1 MSTTTSIDKNELK
14 QNIINVNNS
23 LDQLASELKNL
34 NDYLNTMMG
43 NGGSGEPY
51 WNGERASKFYKNAII
66 NFKDNIADY
75 KAEYNKLNDIAV
87 KYETLVKNDN

>member
-1 MSTTTSIDKNELK
+1 MKLKKN
-14 QNIINVNNS
+14 ITNVNNS
-23 LDQLASELKNL
+23 LNQLAGELKKL

-51 WNGERASKFYKNAII
+51 WNGGRASKFYKNAII

-75 KAEYNKLNDIAV
+75 KAAYNKLNDIAV
-87 KYETLVKNDN
+87 RYEKLVKNDN